1 MDPATLDKIFTKVG
15 GKFKAVTLYQKR
27 MRELMNNAPPLVE
40 VKDNMSLDAIVTAE
54 ILQDKITL
62 ITGKE
67 AEVLHL
73 ERESLQVLPPVN
85 PTEAATQ

>member
-1 MDPATLDKIFTKVG
+1 MDPATLDTIFRKVG

-27 MRELMNNAPPLVE
+27 MRELMSNAPPLVE
-40 VKDNMSLDAIVTAE
+40 VHDNMSLDAIVTAE

-62 ITGKE
+62 IVGDA

-73 ERESLQVLPPVN
+73 EKESQQVLPPVN

>member
-1 MDPATLDKIFTKVG
+1 MDPATLDAIFRKVG
-15 GKFKAVTLYQKR
+15 GKFKAVTLFQKR

-40 VKDNMSLDAIVTAE
+40 VKDNMTLDQIVTAE

-62 ITGKE
+62 TVGDA
-67 AEVLHL
+67 AESVHL
-73 ERESLQVLPPVN
+73 EREKLHVLPPVN